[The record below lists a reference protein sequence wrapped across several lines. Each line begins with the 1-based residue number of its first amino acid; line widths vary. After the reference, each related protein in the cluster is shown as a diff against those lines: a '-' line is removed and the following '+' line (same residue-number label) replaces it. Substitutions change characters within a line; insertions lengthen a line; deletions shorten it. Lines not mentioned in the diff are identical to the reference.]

1 MPNCRDY
8 IMLLFSSTYQIGR
21 DVLGGGFGLLIEFF
35 IMNFHDEASSIDRS
49 EVLLTIGGLSLTVST
64 ALSVLVCHLYYY
76 NGYKLIGILN
86 KFRRC
91 GIEHQFYTEIL
102 SHRPSNGQCCG
113 ILACQS

>member
-1 MPNCRDY
+1 
-8 IMLLFSSTYQIGR
+8 MLLFSSTYQIGR
-21 DVLGGGFGLLIEFF
+21 DVLGGGLGLLIEFF

-91 GIEHQFYTEIL
+91 GIEH
-102 SHRPSNGQCCG
+102 
-113 ILACQS
+113 